1 MGLGRPFRAPGCSRR
16 KPRALPWAAIARPF
30 GTPEVMNTMHAA
42 FGLQILHTLP
52 HLIVAPQARSIAA
65 QGNALGGHTQKRREP

>member
-1 MGLGRPFRAPGCSRR
+1 
-16 KPRALPWAAIARPF
+16 
-30 GTPEVMNTMHAA
+30 MNTMHAA